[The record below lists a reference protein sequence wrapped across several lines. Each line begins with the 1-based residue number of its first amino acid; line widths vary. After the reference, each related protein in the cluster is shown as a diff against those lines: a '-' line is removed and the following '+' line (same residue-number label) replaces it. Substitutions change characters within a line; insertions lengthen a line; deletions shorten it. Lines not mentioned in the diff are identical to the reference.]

1 VSDNFIALAQAA
13 GIRQSAEQRREAVL
27 EAALVEFAERGLH
40 GASTDGIARRAG
52 ISQPYLFRL
61 FHTKKEL
68 YVASVERCFR
78 ETLES
83 FERAAAGVEGAD
95 ALRAMGAAYKELLGD
110 RTMLRAQLQ
119 AYSACDDPEIRTA
132 VRRGFGEIMA
142 HVERASG
149 APPEEIARWFATGM
163 LLNVAAAMD
172 LRHAREPWA
181 KRLLDGL
188 IEA

>member
-1 VSDNFIALAQAA
+1 MAQAA

-40 GASTDGIARRAG
+40 GASTDSIARSAG

-61 FHTKKEL
+61 FRTKKEL
-68 YVASVERCFR
+68 YVASVEHCMG
-78 ETLES
+78 ETL
-83 FERAAAGVEGAD
+83 AAFRQASEGLEGKE
-95 ALRAMGAAYKELLGD
+95 ALRGMGTAYKQLLDD

-119 AYSACDDPEIRTA
+119 AYAACDDPDIRKA

-142 HVERASG
+142 HVESVSG
-149 APPEEIARWFATGM
+149 ASAEEVARWFATGM
-163 LLNVAAAMD
+163 MLNVAAAMD

-181 KRLLDGL
+181 ERLLSGL
-188 IEA
+188 LPAAD

>member
-1 VSDNFIALAQAA
+1 MAQAA
-13 GIRQSAEQRREAVL
+13 STRQSAEQRREAVL

-68 YVASVERCFR
+68 YVASVERCLR
-78 ETLES
+78 ETLDA
-83 FERAAAGVEGAD
+83 FERASEGLDGEAA
-95 ALRAMGAAYKELLGD
+95 LHAMGEAYKQLLDD
-110 RTMLRAQLQ
+110 RTMLKAQLQ
-119 AYSACDDPEIRTA
+119 AYAACDDADVRKA
-132 VRRGFGEIMA
+132 VRRGFGEIVA
-142 HVERASG
+142 HVERVSG
-149 APPEEIARWFATGM
+149 ASPDDVACWLARGM

-181 KRLLDGL
+181 QRLLAGL
-188 IEA
+188 LPAAE

>member
-1 VSDNFIALAQAA
+1 VIANFIAVTQAA
-13 GIRQSAEQRREAVL
+13 GTRQSAEQRREAVL

-40 GASTDGIARRAG
+40 GASTEGIARRAG

-68 YVASVERCFR
+68 YVASVERCLR
-78 ETLES
+78 ETLDS
-83 FERAAAGVEGAD
+83 FERASTGLEGED
-95 ALRAMGAAYKELLGD
+95 ALRAMGAAYKKLLDD

-119 AYSACDDPEIRTA
+119 AYSACDDPEIRKA

-149 APPEEIARWFATGM
+149 ASPEEIARWFATGM

-172 LRHAREPWA
+172 LQHAREPWA
-181 KRLLDGL
+181 QRLLAGL
-188 IEA
+188 LEA

>member
-1 VSDNFIALAQAA
+1 MAQAA
-13 GIRQSAEQRREAVL
+13 GTRQSAEQRRVTVL

-40 GASTDGIARRAG
+40 GASTDRIARRAG

-61 FHTKKEL
+61 FRTKKEL
-68 YVASVERCFR
+68 YVASVERCLR
-78 ETLES
+78 ETLDS
-83 FERAAAGVEGAD
+83 FQRASAGLEGED
-95 ALRAMGAAYKELLGD
+95 ALRAMGAAYEQLLDD

-119 AYSACDDPEIRTA
+119 AYAACDDPEIRKG

-149 APPEEIARWFATGM
+149 ASPEEIARWFATGM

-172 LRHAREPWA
+172 LQHAREPWA
-181 KRLLDGL
+181 QRLLAGL
-188 IEA
+188 LPAAE

>member
-1 VSDNFIALAQAA
+1 VAQAA

-40 GASTDGIARRAG
+40 GASTDSIARSAG

-61 FHTKKEL
+61 FRTKKEL
-68 YVASVERCFR
+68 YVASVENCMD
-78 ETLES
+78 ETLAA
-83 FERAAAGVEGAD
+83 FQRASDGLEGEE
-95 ALRAMGAAYKELLGD
+95 ALRAMGAAYKQLLDD

-119 AYSACDDPEIRTA
+119 AYAACDDADIRKA
-132 VRRGFGEIMA
+132 VRRGFGEIMS

-149 APPEEIARWFATGM
+149 APPEEVARWFATGM
-163 LLNVAAAMD
+163 MLNVAAAMD

-181 KRLLDGL
+181 QRLLDGL
-188 IEA
+188 LTAAE

>member
-1 VSDNFIALAQAA
+1 MAQAA
-13 GIRQSAEQRREAVL
+13 GTRQSAGQRREAVL

-40 GASTDGIARRAG
+40 GASTDGIARSAG

-61 FHTKKEL
+61 FRTKKEL
-68 YVASVERCFR
+68 YIASVEQCLRA
-78 ETLES
+78 TLEA
-83 FERAAAGVEGAD
+83 FERASEGLEGEA
-95 ALRAMGAAYKELLGD
+95 ALRAMGTAYKQLLDD

-119 AYSACDDPEIRTA
+119 AYAACDDPEIRKA

-163 LLNVAAAMD
+163 MLNVAAAMD

-181 KRLLDGL
+181 QRLPRRPT
-188 IEA
+188 AR